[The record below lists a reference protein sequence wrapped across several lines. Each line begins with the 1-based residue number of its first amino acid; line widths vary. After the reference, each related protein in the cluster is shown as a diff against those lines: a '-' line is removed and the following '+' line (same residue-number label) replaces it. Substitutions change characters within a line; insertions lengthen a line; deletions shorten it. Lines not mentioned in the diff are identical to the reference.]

1 MKYLN
6 KIVFI
11 NSADK
16 SLKYSEVNL
25 DGNVHFIGTQGVG
38 KSTLLRAILFFY
50 NADKQ
55 KLGIPVHQGKKTF
68 DEYYFP
74 FQNSYIVYEVQTDNN
89 LFCALAFKS
98 QGRVAFRFFD
108 SAFDKNFFIDTEGR
122 AFESWDKTREAF
134 GKNTNYT
141 RIIHSYEEYRNILYG
156 NNKGLPPEFRKY
168 ALLESKQFQNIPRT
182 ITNVFLNANL
192 SAEFV
197 KETIIKS
204 LSEEELKIDLTTYS
218 QIHLK
223 DFETNLNDIKKWT
236 DRNRNGEN
244 QVEKQADNISTAYS
258 ALKYLENRKK
268 ELAFQLGWALENVK
282 EQKPKVAE
290 QLAAEE
296 LKRTKVKNK
305 LTELDGVFDKKKEKI
320 QGQIGEVNGKLNDL
334 KIARNKY
341 TSIGIDNILERVSK
355 KSSLEIEKKNLTGEK
370 DILTSKFL
378 EIQQRYQLQLG
389 QLESQLKEFE
399 NNKQNEKNNAK
410 ENLLHFKEE
419 LTKQYDLLYE
429 EIRKQHKDEFDVAK
443 ALVKEKEN
451 SITTN
456 RIKRSE
462 IKSKRFYEKEIDGC
476 NADIS
481 NLNAAILKAENAIQ
495 QAIEKG
501 KNIQK
506 EWLLEETGI
515 KEETKR
521 KVERQTELQTKLG
534 DGISAIDTKIDNH
547 KDSLYGWLNEQVPG
561 WEKTIGKVI
570 DEENVLYKSGLNPKQ
585 ISKSDS
591 SFYGIQIDTNEI
603 GKTVKTV
610 ANLQN
615 DKEDLKTQIQASQ
628 QVISE
633 LNGKSN
639 EELEKLRK
647 RFHPKVKE
655 QKEIVDTNKYQSDQ
669 SKIKLEEAGVRLNE
683 WKTKATTE
691 KETELQA
698 IDNSIG
704 KLNEEKTQAE
714 EQVQKIE
721 GNINKLI
728 EAKKKEKEGKVKIE
742 QQKLADAIGKIDLLI
757 QEEQKSISKRQEEI
771 KNKQKK
777 ELDTKGADTK
787 RISEIDL
794 RLSVIDPELI
804 FIDNNRDT
812 VAEYNKDKREL
823 FDKEDDF
830 KSKKVLLEKQLDN
843 ELTKHKQQQD
853 KLIQEIG
860 ELNTEIESTG
870 KMLSAFNDDIAAF
883 DTFKS
888 SEIYTTVEVFVS
900 DFSEEN
906 KTEIKCIALIAELTQ
921 THYSSKDRL
930 TNLQEAVNKFV
941 GNFEANNLFSFAIKF
956 TERAEYFE
964 FAEMLKEFIDEN
976 KLSEYKTRVEERF
989 AHIIRRIGIETG
1001 DLISK
1006 EGEISQVIKDINN
1019 DFVAR
1024 NFVGAIKSMELKTD
1038 KSANSIFEL
1047 LVNIKTFND
1056 ENPFNIGKE
1065 DLFTSNGQG
1074 NKNEKAIS
1082 LLKQLIKEMK
1092 ESSKKEITLS
1102 DSFELLFKIV
1112 ENDNDTGWV
1121 EKLTNVG
1128 SDGTDILVKAMINI
1142 MLLNVFKDKAAK
1154 KHKDDFRLHCMMDEI
1169 GKLHP
1174 NNVKGILKFAN
1185 DRNILLINSSPTSY
1199 NATDYRYTYLL
1210 AKDSKNIT
1218 SVKKLVRK
1226 ILKFESE
1233 IPTEA

>member
-1 MKYLN
+1 MKFLN

-16 SLKYSEVNL
+16 SLKYAEVNL

-55 KLGIPVHQGKKTF
+55 KLGIPREKKTF

-74 FQNSYIVYEVQTDNN
+74 FQNSYIVYEVQTDNG

-108 SAFDKNFFIDTEGR
+108 SDFDKNFFIDNEGR

-134 GKNTNYT
+134 GKNTSYT

-156 NNKGLPPEFRKY
+156 NNKGLSPEFRKY

-204 LSEEELKIDLTTYS
+204 LNEEEIKIDLTTYS
-218 QIHLK
+218 QTHLK

-244 QVEKQADNISTAYS
+244 QVEKQADNVSTAYS
-258 ALKYLENRKK
+258 ALKYLENRKR
-268 ELAFQLGWALENVK
+268 ELASQLGWALENVK
-282 EQKPKVAE
+282 EQKPKVAD
-290 QLAAEE
+290 QLEAQE

-355 KSSLEIEKKNLTGEK
+355 KSSLELEKKNLLNDKE
-370 DILTSKFL
+370 ILTSKFL
-378 EIQQRYQLQLG
+378 EIKHRYELQLG

-399 NNKQNEKNNAK
+399 NSKQNEKNNAK

-429 EIRKQHKDEFDVAK
+429 EIRQQNKEELDVAR

-462 IKSKRFYEKEIDGC
+462 VKSKRFYEKEIDGC
-476 NADIS
+476 NAEITS
-481 NLNAAILKAENAIQ
+481 LNAAILKADNAIQ
-495 QAIEKG
+495 QATEKG

-515 KEETKR
+515 KEDLKR
-521 KVERQTELQTKLG
+521 KVERQTELQTKLNQ
-534 DGISAIDTKIDNH
+534 DILGIETKIDNH
-547 KDSLYGWLNEQVPG
+547 KDSLYGWLNDKVPG

-585 ISKSDS
+585 VSNGDS
-591 SFYGIQIDTNEI
+591 TFYGIQIDTNEI

-610 ANLQN
+610 ADLKK
-615 DKEDLKTQIQASQ
+615 DKEDLKNQIQAIQ
-628 QVISE
+628 QLILD
-633 LNGKSN
+633 LNTKSN

-669 SKIKLEEAGVRLNE
+669 SKIKLEEAEVRLSE
-683 WKTKATTE
+683 WKTKATSE
-691 KETELQA
+691 KEAQLKLVDDT
-698 IDNSIG
+698 IG
-704 KLNEEKTQAE
+704 KLSEEKTQAE

-721 GNINKLI
+721 GSINKLI
-728 EAKKKEKEGKVKIE
+728 EAKKKEKEAKVKTE
-742 QQKLADAIGKIDLLI
+742 QQKLTDTISKIDLLI
-757 QEEQKSISKRQEEI
+757 QEERKTISKRQEEI

-777 ELDTKGADTK
+777 EFDAKGADTK
-787 RISEIDL
+787 RIEEIDL
-794 RLSVIDPELI
+794 RLSVIDPELV

-830 KSKKVLLEKQLDN
+830 KSKKVLFEKQLDT
-843 ELTKHKQQQD
+843 ELEKHKQQQD

-860 ELNTEIESTG
+860 TLNAEITATGNILTGYETDLTTFENFVKTEVYQSVESFVMEFTEGNKTEFTCVVLIGELNTTDNTITKRYIE
-870 KMLSAFNDDIAAF
+870 
-883 DTFKS
+883 
-888 SEIYTTVEVFVS
+888 
-900 DFSEEN
+900 
-906 KTEIKCIALIAELTQ
+906 
-921 THYSSKDRL
+921 
-930 TNLQEAVNKFV
+930 LQEAINKFTSY
-941 GNFEANNLFSFAIKF
+941 FQENNLFSFKIKF
-956 TERAEYFE
+956 TVKAEYFE

-1006 EGEISQVIKDINN
+1006 EGEISQVIREINN

-1038 KSANSIFEL
+1038 KSANTIFQL
-1047 LVNIKTFND
+1047 LVDIKTFND

-1082 LLKQLIKEMK
+1082 LLKQLIKEMAATK
-1092 ESSKKEITLS
+1092 EKEITLS

-1142 MLLNVFKDKAAK
+1142 MLLNVFKDRAAK

-1210 AKDSKNIT
+1210 AKDSKNVT
-1218 SVKKLVRK
+1218 SVKRLVRK
-1226 ILKFESE
+1226 IPKFETE
-1233 IPTEA
+1233 IPTET

>member
-1 MKYLN
+1 MKFLN

-16 SLKYSEVNL
+16 SLKYAEVYL

-55 KLGIPVHQGKKTF
+55 KLGIPREKKTF

-74 FQNSYIVYEVQTDNN
+74 FQNSYIVYEVKTDNGI
-89 LFCALAFKS
+89 FCALAFKS

-108 SAFDKNFFIDTEGR
+108 SAFNKTFFIDNEGR

-134 GKNTNYT
+134 GKDTSYS

-156 NNKGLPPEFRKY
+156 NNKGLPSEFRKY

-204 LSEEELKIDLTTYS
+204 LNEEEIKIDLTTYS
-218 QIHLK
+218 QTHLK
-223 DFETNLNDIKKWT
+223 DFEINLNDIKKWT

-244 QVEKQADNISTAYS
+244 QVEKQADNVSTAYS
-258 ALKYLENRKK
+258 SLKYLENKKK
-268 ELAFQLGWALENVK
+268 ELASQLGWALENVK
-282 EQKPKVAE
+282 IQQPKVKE

-305 LTELDGVFDKKKEKI
+305 LNELDSAFDKKKEKI

-334 KIARNKY
+334 KTARNKY
-341 TSIGIDNILERVSK
+341 TSIGIETILERVSK
-355 KSSLEIEKKNLTGEK
+355 KGSLEFEKKNLLTDKE
-370 DILTSKFL
+370 ILTSKFF
-378 EIQQRYQLQLG
+378 EIQQRYEAQLK
-389 QLESQLKEFE
+389 QLENQLKEFE
-399 NNKQNEKNNAK
+399 NGKQNEKNIAK
-410 ENLLHFKEE
+410 ENLLHFKDE
-419 LTKQYDLLYE
+419 LNKQYDLLYD
-429 EIRKQHKDEFDVAK
+429 EIRKQHIEELEVAN
-443 ALVKEKEN
+443 ALVKEKDK
-451 SITTN
+451 SITSN

-462 IKSKRFYEKEIDGC
+462 IKNKRFYEKEIDSC
-476 NADIS
+476 NS
-481 NLNAAILKAENAIQ
+481 EVSSLNAAILKADNVIQ
-495 QAIEKG
+495 QATEKV

-515 KEETKR
+515 KKDLKR
-521 KVERQTELQTKLG
+521 NVERQSELQTKLNQ
-534 DGISAIDTKIDNH
+534 DISGIDAKINNH
-547 KDSLYGWLNEQVPG
+547 KDSLYGWLNEKVPG

-570 DEENVLYKSGLNPKQ
+570 DEESVLYKSGLNPTLN
-585 ISKSDS
+585 SDS
-591 SFYGIQIDTNEI
+591 SLSFYGIQIDTNEI

-610 ANLQN
+610 ADLKK
-615 DKEDLKTQIQASQ
+615 DKEDLKSQIQSIQ
-628 QVISE
+628 QVITD
-633 LNGKSN
+633 LNSMSN
-639 EELEKLRK
+639 EELEKLRR
-647 RFHPKVKE
+647 RFQPKVKE
-655 QKEIVDTNKYQSDQ
+655 QKEIVGTNEYQSNQ
-669 SKIKLEEAGVRLNE
+669 SKIKLEEVGVRLSE
-683 WKTKATTE
+683 WRTKAANE
-691 KETELQA
+691 KEAELKLIDDA
-698 IDNSIG
+698 IA
-704 KLNEEKTQAE
+704 KLSDEKIKAE

-721 GNINKLI
+721 GGITKQI
-728 EAKKKEKEGKVKIE
+728 DSKKKEKESKIKAE
-742 QQKLADAIGKIDLLI
+742 QQKLTDAIAKIDLLI
-757 QEEQKSISKRQEEI
+757 KEETIAISKKQEEI
-771 KNKQKK
+771 KGRQKK

-787 RISEIDL
+787 RIQEIDL

-804 FIDNNRDT
+804 FIENNRDT

-830 KSKKVLLEKQLDN
+830 KSKKNLFEKQLET
-843 ELTKHKQQQD
+843 ELAKHQQQQE
-853 KLIQEIG
+853 KLIQDIGALNAEITATG
-860 ELNTEIESTG
+860 NILAGFEADLTAFENFEKTDVYQTVESFIASYIDDSKTEFTCVYLINELNTTDNTITKRYIE
-870 KMLSAFNDDIAAF
+870 
-883 DTFKS
+883 
-888 SEIYTTVEVFVS
+888 
-900 DFSEEN
+900 
-906 KTEIKCIALIAELTQ
+906 
-921 THYSSKDRL
+921 
-930 TNLQEAVNKFV
+930 LQEAINKFT
-941 GNFEANNLFSFAIKF
+941 GNFQENNLFSFKIKF

-964 FAEMLKEFIDEN
+964 FAEMLKEFVEEN

-989 AHIIRRIGIETG
+989 SHIIRRIGIETG

-1019 DFVAR
+1019 DFVSR
-1024 NFVGAIKSMELKTD
+1024 KFVQAIKSMELRTKE
-1038 KSANSIFEL
+1038 SANKIFGL
-1047 LVNIKTFND
+1047 LVEIKKFND
-1056 ENPFNIGKE
+1056 ENPYALGKA
-1065 DLFTSNGQG
+1065 DLFNSYEQV

-1082 LLKQLIKEMK
+1082 LLKQLIKEMSTSK
-1092 ESSKKEITLS
+1092 EKEINLS
-1102 DSFELLFKIV
+1102 DSFELEFRII
-1112 ENDNDTGWV
+1112 ENDNDSGWV

-1128 SDGTDILVKAMINI
+1128 SEGTDVLVKAMINI
-1142 MLLNVFKDKAAK
+1142 MLLNVFKDRASK

-1210 AKDSKNIT
+1210 AKDSKNVT
-1218 SVKKLVRK
+1218 SVKRLVRK
-1226 ILKFESE
+1226 IPRLETE
-1233 IPTEA
+1233 TPTEA

>member
-16 SLKYSEVNL
+16 SLKYAEVNL

-55 KLGIPVHQGKKTF
+55 KLGIPREKKTF

-74 FQNSYIVYEVQTDNN
+74 FQNSYIVYEVQTDNG

-108 SAFDKNFFIDTEGR
+108 SAFDKNFFIDNEGR

-134 GKNTNYT
+134 GKETFYT

-156 NNKGLPPEFRKY
+156 NNKGLSSEYRKY

-204 LSEEELKIDLTTYS
+204 LNEEEIKIDLTTYS
-218 QIHLK
+218 QTHLK

-244 QVEKQADNISTAYS
+244 QVEKQADNVSTAYS

-268 ELAFQLGWALENVK
+268 ELASQLGWALENVK
-282 EQKPKVAE
+282 VQQPKFKE
-290 QLAAEE
+290 LLAAEE
-296 LKRTKVKNK
+296 LKRAKVENK
-305 LTELDGVFDKKKEKI
+305 LSELDNAFDKKKEKI
-320 QGQIGEVNGKLNDL
+320 QELIGEVNGKLNDL
-334 KIARNKY
+334 KTARNKY
-341 TSIGIDNILERVSK
+341 TSIGIETILERVSK
-355 KSSLEIEKKNLTGEK
+355 KSSLEFEKKNLLADKE
-370 DILTSKFL
+370 ILTSKFL
-378 EIQQRYQLQLG
+378 EIQQRHEAQLR
-389 QLESQLKEFE
+389 QLENQLKEYE
-399 NNKQNEKNNAK
+399 NGKQNEKNIAK
-410 ENLLHFKEE
+410 ENLLHFKDE
-419 LTKQYDLLYE
+419 LNRQYDLLYD
-429 EIRKQHKDEFDVAK
+429 EIRKQHKEQLEVASS
-443 ALVKEKEN
+443 LVKEKDK
-451 SITTN
+451 SITAN

-462 IKSKRFYEKEIDGC
+462 IKNKRFYENEIDGC
-476 NADIS
+476 NLEVS
-481 NLNAAILKAENAIQ
+481 GLNTAILKADNAIQ
-495 QAIEKG
+495 QATEKG

-515 KEETKR
+515 KEDLKR
-521 KVERQTELQTKLG
+521 NVERQTELQTKLG
-534 DGISAIDTKIDNH
+534 ESISAIDTKINNH
-547 KDSLYGWLNEQVPG
+547 KDSLYGWLNEKVPD

-570 DEENVLYKSGLNPKQ
+570 DEENVLYKSGLNPTLN
-585 ISKSDS
+585 SDNGF

-610 ANLQN
+610 ADLKK
-615 DKEDLKTQIQASQ
+615 DKEDLKSQIQSVQ
-628 QVISE
+628 QVIAD
-633 LNGKSN
+633 LDLKSN

-647 RFHPKVKE
+647 RFQPKVKE
-655 QKEIVDTNKYQSDQ
+655 QKEIVGTNEYQSNQ
-669 SKIKLEEAGVRLNE
+669 SKIKLEEVGVRLGE
-683 WKTKATTE
+683 WKTKAANE
-691 KETELQA
+691 KEAELKL
-698 IDNSIG
+698 IDDDIS
-704 KLNEEKTQAE
+704 KLSDEKIKAE

-721 GNINKLI
+721 GGITKQI
-728 EAKKKEKEGKVKIE
+728 DAKKKEKEVKVKAE
-742 QQKLADAIGKIDLLI
+742 QQKLTDAVVKIDLLI
-757 QEEQKSISKRQEEI
+757 KEETNAIFKKQEEI
-771 KNKQKK
+771 KGKQKK

-787 RISEIDL
+787 RIQEIDL

-830 KSKKVLLEKQLDN
+830 KSKKILFEKQLET
-843 ELTKHKQQQD
+843 ELAKHQQQKG
-853 KLIQEIG
+853 KLIQDIGALNAKIKATGNILSGFDTDLTTFEKFEKTDVYQTVESFVTNYTEESKTEFTCIFLIG
-860 ELNTEIESTG
+860 ELNTTDNTITKRYIE
-870 KMLSAFNDDIAAF
+870 
-883 DTFKS
+883 
-888 SEIYTTVEVFVS
+888 
-900 DFSEEN
+900 
-906 KTEIKCIALIAELTQ
+906 
-921 THYSSKDRL
+921 
-930 TNLQEAVNKFV
+930 LQEAINKFT
-941 GNFEANNLFSFAIKF
+941 GNFQENNLFSFKIKF

-964 FAEMLKEFIDEN
+964 FAEMLKEFVEEN
-976 KLSEYKTRVEERF
+976 KLSEYKMRVEERF
-989 AHIIRRIGIETG
+989 ANIIRRIGVETS

-1019 DFVAR
+1019 DFVSR
-1024 NFVGAIKSMELKTD
+1024 KFVQAIKSMELRTKE
-1038 KSANSIFEL
+1038 SANKIFGL
-1047 LVNIKTFND
+1047 LVEVKKFND
-1056 ENPFNIGKE
+1056 ENPYNTGKT
-1065 DLFTSNGQG
+1065 DLFNSSEQG

-1082 LLKQLIKEMK
+1082 LLKQLIKEMSMSK
-1092 ESSKKEITLS
+1092 EKEINLS
-1102 DSFELLFKIV
+1102 DSFEIEFRIV
-1112 ENDNDTGWV
+1112 ENDNDSGWV

-1128 SDGTDILVKAMINI
+1128 SEGTDVLVKAMINI
-1142 MLLNVFKDKAAK
+1142 MLLNVFKDRAAK
-1154 KHKDDFRLHCMMDEI
+1154 KNKDDFRLHCMMDEI

-1199 NATDYRYTYLL
+1199 NAIDYRYTYLL
-1210 AKDSKNIT
+1210 AKDTKNVT
-1218 SVKKLVRK
+1218 SIKRLVRK
-1226 ILKFESE
+1226 IPKFETE
-1233 IPTEA
+1233 IPKEV